1 MSVALKF
8 RIDNT
13 MNWQFA
19 ENCVK
24 DSPMAGRVL
33 MLGTFDS
40 KGEEYAFL
48 RERILACGCEV
59 ISINAGVDGT
69 TDLFPVDVE
78 ADAVANA
85 GGESLSTLREKR
97 DRGHAMSVMNA
108 GAAVVVRLM
117 FGGLK
122 FDGIIGMGGSG
133 GTGIVTAA
141 MRTLPVGV
149 PKFCVSTLAAGDI
162 SPFVGTKD
170 IVMMPSIADVAGI
183 NRISRM
189 VLSRAAG
196 AICGMVNSTIPVAT
210 SERPLIA
217 ASMFGNTTTCVD
229 ACREALDSAGY
240 EVLVFHATGTGGRVL
255 ESLANEGLVDAVL
268 DITTTEW
275 ADELCGGILSA
286 GAERLDGAGKCGLP
300 HLIVPGCID
309 MCNFGSM
316 ASVPEKF
323 KGGDRNFY
331 EWTPEVTL
339 MRTTV
344 EENRRLGEIFAAK
357 ANAATGPV
365 AFLFPLK
372 GVSMLDADGDRFCDR
387 DADQAFFAA
396 VRENVRNGVRVE
408 EIDANIND
416 AEFSAKAVEMMLELI
431 SG

>member
-1 MSVALKF
+1 
-8 RIDNT
+8 
-13 MNWQFA
+13 
-19 ENCVK
+19 
-24 DSPMAGRVL
+24 MAKRVL

-48 RERILACGCEV
+48 RDRIEACGCEV
-59 ISINAGVDGT
+59 VSINAGVDGS
-69 TDLFPVDVE
+69 TDLFPVDAE
-78 ADAVANA
+78 AAAVAEA
-85 GGESLSTLREKR
+85 AGESLADLRDKR
-97 DRGHAMSVMNA
+97 DRGNAMSIMNA
-108 GAAVVVRLM
+108 GAAVVVRKM
-117 FGGLK
+117 FDEGK

-133 GTGIVTAA
+133 GTGIVTSA

-149 PKFCVSTLAAGDI
+149 PKFCVSTLAAGNI
-162 SPFVGTKD
+162 GPFVGTKD
-170 IVMMPSIADVAGI
+170 IVMMPSIADVSGI
-183 NRISRM
+183 NRISRTI
-189 VLSRAAG
+189 LSRAAG
-196 AICGMVNSTIPVAT
+196 AICGMVNSTIPEAT

-229 ACREALDSAGY
+229 ACREALDKSGY

-255 ESLANEGLVDAVL
+255 ESLAAEGLVDAVL

-275 ADELCGGILSA
+275 ADEICGGILTA
-286 GAERLDGAGKCGLP
+286 GPDRLNGPGKSGLP

-316 ASVPEKF
+316 ASVPDRF
-323 KGGDRNFY
+323 KKGDRNFY

-339 MRTTV
+339 MRTTA
-344 EENRRLGEIFAAK
+344 EENRQLGKIFAAK

-387 DADQAFFAA
+387 EADQAFFAA
-396 VRENVRNGVRVE
+396 VRENVNDNVRVE

-416 AEFSAKAVEMMLELI
+416 PEFSARAVAIMLELL
-431 SG
+431 SET

>member
-1 MSVALKF
+1 MTK
-8 RIDNT
+8 
-13 MNWQFA
+13 
-19 ENCVK
+19 
-24 DSPMAGRVL
+24 RVL

-40 KGEEYAFL
+40 KGAEYAFL
-48 RERILACGCEV
+48 RERILACGGEV
-59 ISINAGVDGT
+59 VSVNAGVDGST
-69 TDLFPVDVE
+69 ELFPVDVE
-78 ADAVANA
+78 AESVAEA
-85 GGESLSTLREKR
+85 GGESLNSLREKR
-97 DRGHAMSVMNA
+97 DRGHAMSVMSA
-108 GAAVVVRLM
+108 GAAVVVRKM
-117 FGGLK
+117 FDAGK

-133 GTGIVTAA
+133 GTGIVTSA

-170 IVMMPSIADVAGI
+170 IVMMPSVADISGI
-183 NRISRM
+183 NRISRTI
-189 VLSRAAG
+189 LSRAAG
-196 AICGMVNSTIPVAT
+196 AICGMIHSTIPAAA

-229 ACREALDSAGY
+229 ACREALDKAGY
-240 EVLVFHATGTGGRVL
+240 EVLVFHATGTGGRIL
-255 ESLANEGLVDAVL
+255 ESLANEKLVDAVL

-286 GAERLDGAGKCGLP
+286 GSQRLESAGKNGLP

-316 ASVPEKF
+316 ASVPDQF
-323 KGGDRNFY
+323 KSGNRNFY
-331 EWTPEVTL
+331 EWTSEVTL

-344 EENRRLGEIFAAK
+344 DENRQLGKIFAAK

-372 GVSMLDADGDRFCDR
+372 GVSMLDADGERFCDR
-387 DADQAFFAA
+387 EANQAFFSA
-396 VRENVRNGVRVE
+396 VRENVRDAIRVE

-416 AEFSAKAVEMMLELI
+416 PAFSARAVEIMLELI
-431 SG
+431 AEN

>member
-1 MSVALKF
+1 MTK
-8 RIDNT
+8 
-13 MNWQFA
+13 
-19 ENCVK
+19 
-24 DSPMAGRVL
+24 RVL

-40 KGEEYAFL
+40 KSEEYSFL
-48 RERILACGCEV
+48 RERILECGCEV
-59 ISINAGVDGT
+59 VSINAGIDGS

-78 ADAVANA
+78 AEAVADA
-85 GGESLSTLREKR
+85 GGKSLAELRQER
-97 DRGHAMSVMNA
+97 DRGNAMSVMSA
-108 GAAVVVRLM
+108 GAAVLARKM
-117 FGGLK
+117 FDDGK

-133 GTGIVTAA
+133 GTGIVTSA
-141 MRTLPVGV
+141 MKTLPIGV

-162 SPFVGTKD
+162 GPFVGTKD
-170 IVMMPSIADVAGI
+170 IVMMPSIADVSGI
-183 NRISRM
+183 NRISRTI
-189 VLSRAAG
+189 LSRAAG
-196 AICGMVNSTIPVAT
+196 AICGMVNSTIPDAI

-229 ACREALDSAGY
+229 ACREALDKAGY

-255 ESLANEGLVDAVL
+255 ESLATEGLVDAVL

-275 ADELCGGILSA
+275 ADEICGGILTA
-286 GAERLDGAGKCGLP
+286 GPERLDGAGKSGLP

-316 ASVPEKF
+316 ASVPYRF
-323 KGGDRNFY
+323 KNCDRNFY
-331 EWTPEVTL
+331 EWTSEVTL

-344 EENRRLGEIFAAK
+344 EENRQMGEIFAQK

-396 VRENVRNGVRVE
+396 VRENVNDNVRVE

-416 AEFSAKAVEMMLELI
+416 PEFSGRAVEIMLELI
-431 SG
+431 ASTLE

>member
-1 MSVALKF
+1 
-8 RIDNT
+8 
-13 MNWQFA
+13 
-19 ENCVK
+19 
-24 DSPMAGRVL
+24 MAKRVL

-48 RERILACGCEV
+48 RERIQACGCEV
-59 ISINAGVDGT
+59 VSINAGVDGS

-78 ADAVANA
+78 AETVADA
-85 GGESLSTLREKR
+85 GGESLASLREKR
-97 DRGHAMSVMNA
+97 DRGNAMSVMNA
-108 GAAVVVRLM
+108 GAAVLVREM
-117 FGGLK
+117 FDEGK

-133 GTGIVTAA
+133 GTGILTSA

-170 IVMMPSIADVAGI
+170 IVMMPSIADVSGI
-183 NRISRM
+183 NRISRTI
-189 VLSRAAG
+189 LSRAAG
-196 AICGMVNSTIPVAT
+196 AIGGMVNSIIPEAT

-229 ACREALDSAGY
+229 ACRNSLDKAGY

-255 ESLANEGLVDAVL
+255 ESLATEGLVDAVL

-275 ADELCGGILSA
+275 ADELCGGILTA
-286 GAERLDGAGKCGLP
+286 GPDRLDGAGKSGLP

-316 ASVPEKF
+316 SSVPDKF
-323 KGGDRNFY
+323 KTGDRNFY

-339 MRTTV
+339 MRTTA
-344 EENRRLGEIFAAK
+344 EENRQMGKIFAAK

-372 GVSMLDADGDRFCDR
+372 GVSMLDADGGRFCDR
-387 DADQAFFAA
+387 EADQAFFAA
-396 VRENVRNGVRVE
+396 VRENVNDGVRVE
-408 EIDANIND
+408 EIEANIND
-416 AEFSAKAVEMMLELI
+416 PEFSAKAVEMMLELVAEAT
-431 SG
+431 

>member
-1 MSVALKF
+1 M
-8 RIDNT
+8 
-13 MNWQFA
+13 
-19 ENCVK
+19 
-24 DSPMAGRVL
+24 PGRAL

-48 RERILACGCEV
+48 RERLLACGCEV
-59 ISINAGVDGT
+59 ISVNAGIDGS
-69 TDLFPVDVE
+69 TDLFPVDIE
-78 ADAVANA
+78 AEAVAEA
-85 GGESLSTLREKR
+85 GNDSLAQLQKDR
-97 DRGHAMSVMNA
+97 DRGHAISVMST
-108 GAAVVVRLM
+108 GAAIIARQM
-117 FGGLK
+117 HEDGK

-141 MRTLPVGV
+141 MRALPVGV
-149 PKFCVSTLAAGDI
+149 PKFCVSTLAAGNI
-162 SPFVGTKD
+162 GPFVGTKD
-170 IVMMPSIADVAGI
+170 IVMMPSIADISGI
-183 NRISRM
+183 NRISRSI
-189 VLSRAAG
+189 LSRAAG
-196 AICGMVNSTIPVAT
+196 AVCGMINAAIPEAT

-229 ACREALDSAGY
+229 ACRKALDRAGY

-255 ESLANEGLVDAVL
+255 ESLACEGLVDAVL

-286 GAERLDGAGKCGLP
+286 GPARLDGPGQRGLP

-323 KGGDRNFY
+323 KVGNRHFY

-339 MRTTV
+339 MRTTAD
-344 EENRRLGEIFAAK
+344 ENRRLGEIFAAK

-387 DADQAFFAA
+387 QADQAFFTA
-396 VRENVRNGVRVE
+396 VRANIRNDIRVE
-408 EIDANIND
+408 EINANIND
-416 AEFSAKAVEMMLELI
+416 PEFSARAVEMMLELI
-431 SG
+431 ADAS

>member
-1 MSVALKF
+1 
-8 RIDNT
+8 
-13 MNWQFA
+13 
-19 ENCVK
+19 
-24 DSPMAGRVL
+24 MAGRVL

-40 KGEEYAFL
+40 KGAEYAFL
-48 RERILACGCEV
+48 RERILVCGCEV
-59 ISINAGVDGT
+59 VSINAGVDGS

-78 ADAVANA
+78 ADAVADA
-85 GGESLSTLREKR
+85 GGETLTSLRENR
-97 DRGHAMSVMNA
+97 DRGHAMVVMNA
-108 GAAVVVRLM
+108 GAAVVVRQM
-117 FGGLK
+117 FDDGK

-183 NRISRM
+183 NRISRTI
-189 VLSRAAG
+189 LSRAAG
-196 AICGMVNSTIPVAT
+196 AICGMVNSTIPEAT

-229 ACREALDSAGY
+229 ACRESLDKAGY

-255 ESLANEGLVDAVL
+255 ESLASEGLVDAVL

-286 GAERLDGAGKCGLP
+286 GAERLDGAGKRGLP

-316 ASVPEKF
+316 VSVPEKF

-344 EENRRLGEIFAAK
+344 EENRQLGEIFAAK

-365 AFLFPLK
+365 AFLFPLQ

-396 VRENVRNGVRVE
+396 VKENVRDGIRVE
-408 EIDANIND
+408 ELDANIND

>member
-1 MSVALKF
+1 MS
-8 RIDNT
+8 
-13 MNWQFA
+13 
-19 ENCVK
+19 
-24 DSPMAGRVL
+24 GRVL

-40 KGEEYAFL
+40 KGPEYAFL
-48 RERILACGCEV
+48 RERIAACGCEILAV
-59 ISINAGVDGT
+59 NAGVDGST
-69 TDLFPVDVE
+69 NLFSVDVE
-78 ADAVANA
+78 ADVLAKA
-85 GGESLSTLREKR
+85 GGESLDNLRAKR
-97 DRGHAMSVMNA
+97 DRGHAMAVMIA
-108 GAAVVVRLM
+108 GAAIVVRKM
-117 FGGLK
+117 FDDDC

-141 MRTLPVGV
+141 MRALPFGV
-149 PKFCVSTLAAGDI
+149 PRFCVSTLASGDI

-183 NRISRM
+183 NRISRT

-196 AICGMVNSTIPVAT
+196 AICGMVNSAIPEANCD
-210 SERPLIA
+210 RPLIA
-217 ASMFGNTTTCVD
+217 TSMFGNTTTCVD
-229 ACREALDSAGY
+229 ACREALDRAGY

-255 ESLANEGLVDAVL
+255 ESLASEGLVDAVL

-286 GAERLDGAGKCGLP
+286 GPTRLDSAGQRGLP

-316 ASVPEKF
+316 ASVPERF
-323 KGGDRNFY
+323 KTGDRNFY

-344 EENRRLGEIFAAK
+344 EENRQLGEIFARK

-372 GVSMLDADGDRFCDR
+372 GVSMLDADGDR
-387 DADQAFFAA
+387 
-396 VRENVRNGVRVE
+396 
-408 EIDANIND
+408 
-416 AEFSAKAVEMMLELI
+416 
-431 SG
+431 

>member
-1 MSVALKF
+1 M
-8 RIDNT
+8 RDNL
-13 MNWQFA
+13 
-19 ENCVK
+19 
-24 DSPMAGRVL
+24 MAGRVL

-48 RERILACGCEV
+48 RQRILACGCEV
-59 ISINAGVDGT
+59 VSINAGVDGST
-69 TDLFPVDVE
+69 ELFSVDVE
-78 ADAVANA
+78 ADAVADA
-85 GGESLSTLREKR
+85 GGETLATLREQR

-108 GAAVVVRLM
+108 GAALLVRKM
-117 FGGLK
+117 YDDGEFE
-122 FDGIIGMGGSG
+122 GIIGMGGSG
-133 GTGIVTAA
+133 GTGIVTSA

-170 IVMMPSIADVAGI
+170 IVMMPSIADVSGI
-183 NRISRM
+183 NRISRTI
-189 VLSRAAG
+189 LSRAAG
-196 AICGMVNSTIPVAT
+196 AICGMVNSTIPDAT

-229 ACREALDSAGY
+229 ACREALDKAGY

-255 ESLANEGLVDAVL
+255 ESLANEKLVDAVL

-275 ADELCGGILSA
+275 ADELCGGILTA
-286 GAERLDGAGKCGLP
+286 GPERLDGAGKSGLP

-316 ASVPEKF
+316 ASVPDKF
-323 KGGDRNFY
+323 KTGDRNFY

-344 EENRRLGEIFAAK
+344 DENRQLGEIFATK

-387 DADQAFFAA
+387 EADQAFFTA
-396 VRENVRNGVRVE
+396 VRENVRDGIRVE
-408 EIDANIND
+408 DIDANIND
-416 AEFSAKAVEMMLELI
+416 PEFSARAVELMHELI
-431 SG
+431 AAGS

>member
-1 MSVALKF
+1 MTK
-8 RIDNT
+8 
-13 MNWQFA
+13 
-19 ENCVK
+19 
-24 DSPMAGRVL
+24 RVL

-40 KGEEYAFL
+40 KSEEYSFL
-48 RERILACGCEV
+48 RERILECGCEAV
-59 ISINAGVDGT
+59 SINAGIDGS

-78 ADAVANA
+78 AEAVADA
-85 GGESLSTLREKR
+85 GGKSLAELRQER
-97 DRGHAMSVMNA
+97 DRGNAMSVMSA
-108 GAAVVVRLM
+108 GAAVLARKM
-117 FGGLK
+117 FDDGK

-133 GTGIVTAA
+133 GTGIVTSA
-141 MRTLPVGV
+141 MKTLPIGV

-162 SPFVGTKD
+162 GPFVGTKD
-170 IVMMPSIADVAGI
+170 IVMMPSIADVSGI
-183 NRISRM
+183 NRISRTI
-189 VLSRAAG
+189 LSRAAG
-196 AICGMVNSTIPVAT
+196 AICGMVNSTIPDAI

-229 ACREALDSAGY
+229 ACREALDKAGY

-255 ESLANEGLVDAVL
+255 ESLATEGLVDAVL

-275 ADELCGGILSA
+275 ADEICGGILTA
-286 GAERLDGAGKCGLP
+286 GPERLDGAGKSGLP

-316 ASVPEKF
+316 ASVPYRF
-323 KGGDRNFY
+323 KNCDRNFY
-331 EWTPEVTL
+331 EWTSEVTL

-344 EENRRLGEIFAAK
+344 EENRQMGEIFAQK

-396 VRENVRNGVRVE
+396 VRENVNDNVRVE

-416 AEFSAKAVEMMLELI
+416 PEFSGRAVEIMLELI
-431 SG
+431 ASTLE

>member
-1 MSVALKF
+1 
-8 RIDNT
+8 
-13 MNWQFA
+13 
-19 ENCVK
+19 
-24 DSPMAGRVL
+24 MAKRVL

-59 ISINAGVDGT
+59 VAVNAGVDGS

-78 ADAVANA
+78 ADAVADANA
-85 GGESLSTLREKR
+85 DADGESLATLREKR
-97 DRGHAMSVMNA
+97 DRGHAMSVMSA
-108 GAAVVVRLM
+108 GAAALVQKM
-117 FGGLK
+117 FDNRE

-133 GTGIVTAA
+133 GTGIVTSA

-149 PKFCVSTLAAGDI
+149 PKFCVSTLAAGDV

-170 IVMMPSIADVAGI
+170 IVMMPSIADVSGI
-183 NRISRM
+183 NRISRTI
-189 VLSRAAG
+189 LSRAAG
-196 AICGMVNSTIPVAT
+196 AICGMVNSTIPEAT

-229 ACREALDSAGY
+229 ACREALDKAGY

-255 ESLANEGLVDAVL
+255 ESLANEKLVDAVL

-275 ADELCGGILSA
+275 ADELCGGVLSA
-286 GAERLDGAGKCGLP
+286 GPGRLGGAGKSGLP

-309 MCNFGSM
+309 MCNFGAM
-316 ASVPEKF
+316 ASVPDKF
-323 KGGDRNFY
+323 KTGNRNFY
-331 EWTPEVTL
+331 EWTSEVTL

-344 EENRRLGEIFAAK
+344 DENSQLGEIFAAK

-372 GVSMLDADGDRFCDR
+372 GVSMLDADGDRFCSR
-387 DADQAFFAA
+387 EADQAFFDA
-396 VRENVRNGVRVE
+396 VRENLRHDIRVE

-416 AEFSAKAVEMMLELI
+416 PEFSAKAVEMMLELI
-431 SG
+431 AKIKFDRIEDD

>member
-1 MSVALKF
+1 M
-8 RIDNT
+8 
-13 MNWQFA
+13 
-19 ENCVK
+19 
-24 DSPMAGRVL
+24 PGRVL
-33 MLGTFDS
+33 LLGTFDS
-40 KGEEYAFL
+40 KGVEYAFL

-59 ISINAGVDGT
+59 MSINAGIGGS

-78 ADAVANA
+78 ADAVAKA
-85 GGESLSTLREKR
+85 GGESLESLREKR
-97 DRGHAMSVMNA
+97 DRGHAMSVMSA
-108 GAAVVVRLM
+108 GAAALVRGM
-117 FGGLK
+117 YDNGE

-141 MRTLPVGV
+141 MRMLPVGV
-149 PKFCVSTLAAGDI
+149 PKFCISTLAAGDI
-162 SPFVGTKD
+162 GPFVGTKD

-183 NRISRM
+183 NRISRT

-196 AICGMVNSTIPVAT
+196 AICGMVHAAIPEAA

-217 ASMFGNTTTCVD
+217 ASMFGNTTACVD
-229 ACREALDSAGY
+229 ACREALDQAGY

-255 ESLANEGLVDAVL
+255 ESLASEKLVDAVL

-286 GAERLDGAGKCGLP
+286 GPDRLSGPGESGLP

-323 KGGDRNFY
+323 KSGDRLFY

-344 EENRRLGEIFAAK
+344 EENRQLGEIFAAR

-387 DADQAFFAA
+387 EADQAFFAA
-396 VRENVRNGVRVE
+396 VRENVRDGIRVE
-408 EIDANIND
+408 DIDANIND
-416 AEFSAKAVEMMLELI
+416 PEFSVRAVEIVLELI
-431 SG
+431 AEAS

>member
-1 MSVALKF
+1 MSK
-8 RIDNT
+8 
-13 MNWQFA
+13 
-19 ENCVK
+19 
-24 DSPMAGRVL
+24 RVL

-48 RERILACGCEV
+48 RERIVACGCEV
-59 ISINAGVDGT
+59 VSINAGVDGS

-78 ADAVANA
+78 ADAVAEA
-85 GGESLSTLREKR
+85 GGETLADLREKR
-97 DRGHAMSVMNA
+97 DRGNAMSVMNA
-108 GAAVVVRLM
+108 GAAVLVRKM
-117 FGGLK
+117 FDDGK

-133 GTGIVTAA
+133 GTGIVTSA
-141 MRTLPVGV
+141 MRALPVGV

-170 IVMMPSIADVAGI
+170 IVMMPSIADVSGI
-183 NRISRM
+183 NRISRTI
-189 VLSRAAG
+189 LSRAAG
-196 AICGMVNSTIPVAT
+196 AICGMVNSTIPEAV

-229 ACREALDSAGY
+229 ACREALDKAGY

-255 ESLANEGLVDAVL
+255 ESLANEKLVDAVL

-286 GAERLDGAGKCGLP
+286 GPDRLGGAGKNGLP

-316 ASVPEKF
+316 ASVPDRF
-323 KGGDRNFY
+323 KTGDRNFY

-344 EENRRLGEIFAAK
+344 EENCQLGKIFAAK

-387 DADQAFFAA
+387 EADQAFFTA
-396 VRENVRNGVRVE
+396 VRENVCDGIRVE

-416 AEFSAKAVEMMLELI
+416 PAFSAKATAMMLELI
-431 SG
+431 AES

>member
-1 MSVALKF
+1 MTK
-8 RIDNT
+8 
-13 MNWQFA
+13 
-19 ENCVK
+19 
-24 DSPMAGRVL
+24 RVL

-48 RERILACGCEV
+48 RERIEACGCEV
-59 ISINAGVDGT
+59 ISINAGVDGST
-69 TDLFPVDVE
+69 NQFPVDVE
-78 ADAVANA
+78 ADAVAEA
-85 GGESLSTLREKR
+85 GGESLADLREKR
-97 DRGHAMSVMNA
+97 DRGNAMSVMNA
-108 GAAVVVRLM
+108 GAAVVVRKM
-117 FGGLK
+117 FDEGK

-133 GTGIVTAA
+133 GTGIVTSA

-162 SPFVGTKD
+162 GPFVGTKD
-170 IVMMPSIADVAGI
+170 IVMMPSIADVSGI
-183 NRISRM
+183 NRISRTI
-189 VLSRAAG
+189 LSRADG
-196 AICGMVNSTIPVAT
+196 AICGMVNSTIPEAT

-229 ACREALDSAGY
+229 ACREALDKADY

-255 ESLANEGLVDAVL
+255 ESLAAEGLVDAVL

-275 ADELCGGILSA
+275 ADELCGGILTA
-286 GAERLDGAGKCGLP
+286 GPERLDGAGKSGLP

-316 ASVPEKF
+316 ASVPDGF
-323 KGGDRNFY
+323 KKGDRNFY

-339 MRTTV
+339 MRTTA
-344 EENRRLGEIFAAK
+344 EENRQLGKIFAAK

-387 DADQAFFAA
+387 DADLAFFTA
-396 VRENVRNGVRVE
+396 VRENVRDDIRVE
-408 EIDANIND
+408 EIDANIN
-416 AEFSAKAVEMMLELI
+416 APEFSVRAVEIMLELI
-431 SG
+431 AET

>member
-1 MSVALKF
+1 MTK
-8 RIDNT
+8 
-13 MNWQFA
+13 
-19 ENCVK
+19 
-24 DSPMAGRVL
+24 RVL

-40 KGEEYAFL
+40 KSEEYSFL
-48 RERILACGCEV
+48 RERILECGCEV
-59 ISINAGVDGT
+59 VSINAGIDGS

-78 ADAVANA
+78 AEAVADA
-85 GGESLSTLREKR
+85 GGKSLAELRQER
-97 DRGHAMSVMNA
+97 DRGNAMSVMSA
-108 GAAVVVRLM
+108 GAAVLARKM
-117 FGGLK
+117 FDDGK

-133 GTGIVTAA
+133 GTGIVTSA
-141 MRTLPVGV
+141 MKTLPIGV

-162 SPFVGTKD
+162 GPFVGTKD
-170 IVMMPSIADVAGI
+170 IVMMPSIADVSGI
-183 NRISRM
+183 NRISRTI
-189 VLSRAAG
+189 LSRAAG
-196 AICGMVNSTIPVAT
+196 AVCGMVNSTIPEAN

-229 ACREALDSAGY
+229 ACREALDKAGY

-255 ESLANEGLVDAVL
+255 ESLATEGLVDAVL

-275 ADELCGGILSA
+275 ADEICGGILTA
-286 GAERLDGAGKCGLP
+286 GPERLDGAGKSGLP

-316 ASVPEKF
+316 ASVPYRF
-323 KGGDRNFY
+323 KNCDRNFY
-331 EWTPEVTL
+331 EWTSEVTL

-344 EENRRLGEIFAAK
+344 EENRQMGEIFAQK

-396 VRENVRNGVRVE
+396 VRENVNDNVRVE

-416 AEFSAKAVEMMLELI
+416 PEFSGRAVEIMLELI
-431 SG
+431 ASTLE

>member
-1 MSVALKF
+1 
-8 RIDNT
+8 
-13 MNWQFA
+13 
-19 ENCVK
+19 
-24 DSPMAGRVL
+24 MAGRVL

-48 RERILACGCEV
+48 RQRILACGCEV
-59 ISINAGVDGT
+59 VSINAGVDGST
-69 TDLFPVDVE
+69 NLFPVDVE
-78 ADAVANA
+78 SDALAEA
-85 GGESLSTLREKR
+85 GAETLDSLREKS
-97 DRGHAMSVMNA
+97 DRGNAMSVMST
-108 GAAVVVRLM
+108 GAAVLVRKM
-117 FGGLK
+117 FNEAK

-141 MRTLPVGV
+141 MRTLPIGV

-170 IVMMPSIADVAGI
+170 IVMMPSIADVSGI
-183 NRISRM
+183 NRISRTI
-189 VLSRAAG
+189 LSRAAG
-196 AICGMVNSTIPVAT
+196 AICGMVNSTIPEAT

-217 ASMFGNTTTCVD
+217 ASMFGNTTACVD
-229 ACREALDSAGY
+229 ACREALDKAGY

-255 ESLANEGLVDAVL
+255 ESLASEGLVDAVL

-286 GAERLDGAGKCGLP
+286 GPDRLDGAGKSGLP

-316 ASVPEKF
+316 ASVPDKF
-323 KGGDRNFY
+323 KTGDRTFY

-339 MRTTV
+339 MRTTAD
-344 EENRRLGEIFAAK
+344 ENRRIGEIFAAK
-357 ANAATGPV
+357 ANAAKGSV

-387 DADQAFFAA
+387 DADQAFLTA
-396 VRENVRNGVRVE
+396 VRENVRDDIRVE

-416 AEFSAKAVEMMLELI
+416 PEFSARAVEMMLELI
-431 SG
+431 SEVDEI